1 MANHKKY
8 SILEFAVP
16 LGNYDNSGGYGITSM
31 PFQGERST
39 GSKFGIYD
47 NPELDVE
54 EDSFEEED
62 GLIDVSSK
70 IDYGRSM
77 SRVDIGRADP
87 NGVTSRG
94 LTRPLVEKNLDP
106 RDDSSNPI
114 TLGISPG
121 LSGRKTDG
129 TKATKSSFNS
139 ATYPKFYLR
148 PRVDMTATQYGTSR
162 APLPRHDE
170 MTEDPSKPTFSL
182 TDMLGNEEYAYQKF
196 QNNVNKIKNI
206 MEIINF

>member
-47 NPELDVE
+47 NPELEE
-54 EDSFEEED
+54 EDSFEESD
-62 GLIDVSSK
+62 DFIDVSPK

-106 RDDSSNPI
+106 RDDATTPIVKGMTPRLTYSSSNNTKGPAMSSMASSHYI
-114 TLGISPG
+114 TTAPG
-121 LSGRKTDG
+121 RIHG
-129 TKATKSSFNS
+129 
-139 ATYPKFYLR
+139 
-148 PRVDMTATQYGTSR
+148 TQYGTSR

-170 MTEDPSKPTFSL
+170 TNDNPVYSL
-182 TDMLGNEEYAYQKF
+182 TDMLDNEDYAFQKF

-206 MEIINF
+206 MEMIYF

>member
-31 PFQGERST
+31 PFQGERSS

-47 NPELDVE
+47 DPKLDDEE
-54 EDSFEEED
+54 EDSYEEED
-62 GLIDVSSK
+62 GLIDVSPK

-77 SRVDIGRADP
+77 PRVDIGRSDP
-87 NGVTSRG
+87 NSNTQRS
-94 LTRPLVEKNLDP
+94 LSRPLVEKNLDP
-106 RDDSSNPI
+106 RDDATTPVVKGMTPRLTYSSSNNTKGPAMSSMASSRYI
-114 TLGISPG
+114 TTAPG
-121 LSGRKTDG
+121 RIHG
-129 TKATKSSFNS
+129 TEK
-139 ATYPKFYLR
+139 
-148 PRVDMTATQYGTSR
+148 GTSR
-162 APLPRHDE
+162 APAPPPGEGNLNPI
-170 MTEDPSKPTFSL
+170 FSL
-182 TDMLGNEEYAYQKF
+182 ADMLSNDEIAFLKF